1 MKSMTTMKPFLAC
14 LILFMQV
21 AGANAAAPS
30 LQPPVLL
37 WPEGAPGATGSSPED
52 KPAVTPFLPD
62 EKNRNGTA
70 ILVIPGGGY
79 TIRAVDHEGV
89 LAAQWLRDHGYTA
102 FLLRYRLNPLYEREH
117 WVADGE
123 RAMRYIRAHA
133 RDYGIDPTRVGALGF
148 SAGSNLLVDLML
160 HIKPGDPAARDPLD
174 RLSTRP
180 DFLVL
185 GYGFMQIPQNTDPKV
200 VAAFPPTFFYCT
212 VEDRSNVLNMLTL
225 QSTLIRNN
233 VPVEAHY
240 FEHGIHGT
248 GFGLGDP
255 VLGQWPGLL
264 DNWVRTNGLLTGGK
278 RIALTGMLSLD
289 GSPLQKGMLI
299 LRPRDDPRA
308 PTVVVYQNNTGT
320 GPLGQFIVPA
330 SQGPVPGRYQVEVRQ
345 DATRW
350 ISNSREPFMI
360 EMMAKQRAN
369 TLTEEDRRRWGEYL
383 RQRDL
388 SPSIDRQRVFSRQ
401 HPGDTRDY
409 VVEIAAGR
417 ELIIDVYSR

>member
-1 MKSMTTMKPFLAC
+1 
-14 LILFMQV
+14 
-21 AGANAAAPS
+21 
-30 LQPPVLL
+30 
-37 WPEGAPGATGSSPED
+37 
-52 KPAVTPFLPD
+52 
-62 EKNRNGTA
+62 
-70 ILVIPGGGY
+70 
-79 TIRAVDHEGV
+79 
-89 LAAQWLRDHGYTA
+89 
-102 FLLRYRLNPLYEREH
+102 
-117 WVADGE
+117 
-123 RAMRYIRAHA
+123 MRYIRAHA
-133 RDYGIDPTRVGALGF
+133 GDYGIDPTRVGALGF
-148 SAGSNLLVDLML
+148 SAGANLLVDLML
-160 HIKPGDPAARDPLD
+160 HIKPADPAARDPLD

-212 VEDRSNVLNMLTL
+212 VEDRSNVLNMLAL

-240 FEHGIHGT
+240 FENGIHGT

-278 RIALTGMLSLD
+278 RIALTGMLNLD
-289 GSPLQKGMLI
+289 GLPLQKGMLI
-299 LRPRDDPRA
+299 LRPRDDPHA

-350 ISNSREPFMI
+350 ISNSREPLMI

-388 SPSIDRQRVFSRQ
+388 SPSIDRQRVFTRQ